1 MRFFFLAAALVSV
14 LIFIGAPVGASY
26 AHDEERAADAA
37 YSRDDAGQT
46 AHYELEITFS
56 KKLRKRLATID
67 RVEQIREERFRRSL
81 IDESNPYMT
90 ILNSSA
96 APSSNDTVDWA
107 GAQLISDLQ
116 DYGVENLIRSL
127 VSRTMSQVAPDFKG
141 LIRLRLDRIKVDNHS
156 VAFLRASRSYVTG
169 KIEVRDDEGRKIIED
184 KMTVDLDI
192 EEIEAL
198 DYRDVDLAFAE
209 ADGSDRVGPVLA
221 AFVQT
226 VLGEAWPEQKER
238 LPGVVMVRTATGPLI
253 SIRD

>member
-156 VAFLRASRSYVTG
+156 VAFLRASR
-169 KIEVRDDEGRKIIED
+169 KIGRAH
-184 KMTVDLDI
+184 V
-192 EEIEAL
+192 
-198 DYRDVDLAFAE
+198 
-209 ADGSDRVGPVLA
+209 
-221 AFVQT
+221 
-226 VLGEAWPEQKER
+226 
-238 LPGVVMVRTATGPLI
+238 
-253 SIRD
+253 